1 MLEQQPD
8 YDFHFSL
15 RAIAKLKHA
24 AVRSGKS
31 CQNPSRSQTGR
42 RKLRTFGVK
51 ELSRRVQK
59 IKLQNLVDSL
69 PGAGIDVLRGSKVS
83 ILQWSGE
90 TNLTVDMGC
99 LMFIDAMNFCKAG
112 LGKLIE
118 SHKRSAL
125 IAVNLR
131 GQSEACGLERAFPLT
146 ASRHPFL
153 KNARDP
159 ADEGWADAVFDC
171 YLALD
176 ITAYADLMQIFRQHF
191 FDTHHID
198 PFLYPSLPSAS
209 WEAVLRSITQRRG
222 RRLRLVDVYKAVK
235 NAMMG
240 GLCAVFRPR
249 SESNFE
255 GMEGY
260 DADQPIKRSLYLD
273 INSMYPHAMTKHL
286 PCSSGKQVPL
296 PEDEAKMLAWLH
308 EVLDGLSL
316 HEDVWETTYLV
327 FVDYDYPEDLHD
339 ALDFPSPCRLAVPPA
354 EVPDAARDP
363 SASAEKV
370 GRNKI
375 VVPVEG
381 SPLHGGSPPLKL
393 AVSSA
398 ELGLLHSST

>member
-99 LMFIDAMNFCKAG
+99 LMFIDTMNFCKAG

-159 ADEGWADAVFDC
+159 ADEGWADAVWEALLRKLPMPWDSFADCNAFDKPAVWLLECYHSRLSGECSEKSHKLLQETARFMGFERFKEVFDC

-191 FDTHHID
+191 FRHSPHRPVPLPFAPLGVLGSRSPKHHSATW
-198 PFLYPSLPSAS
+198 PAAPSHH
-209 WEAVLRSITQRRG
+209 RRG
-222 RRLRLVDVYKAVK
+222 RL
-235 NAMMG
+235 
-240 GLCAVFRPR
+240 
-249 SESNFE
+249 
-255 GMEGY
+255 
-260 DADQPIKRSLYLD
+260 Q
-273 INSMYPHAMTKHL
+273 
-286 PCSSGKQVPL
+286 
-296 PEDEAKMLAWLH
+296 
-308 EVLDGLSL
+308 
-316 HEDVWETTYLV
+316 
-327 FVDYDYPEDLHD
+327 
-339 ALDFPSPCRLAVPPA
+339 
-354 EVPDAARDP
+354 
-363 SASAEKV
+363 
-370 GRNKI
+370 GR
-375 VVPVEG
+375 
-381 SPLHGGSPPLKL
+381 
-393 AVSSA
+393 
-398 ELGLLHSST
+398 